1 MNELPLPQ
9 LSCDWPSCKSLTT
22 YATTRDLQNHQT
34 DVHIADIL
42 KDWPGSCSWP
52 GCRSKIFFK
61 TSKRLES
68 HVYNI
73 HITPL
78 CCTTKGCD
86 HDRPFERQADLERH
100 VASRHSTERKYKCAH
115 PRCDGRTGFSR
126 KDKVK
131 QHERT
136 FHGQFACQFNHCIYG
151 FRSEK
156 LLRNHKMRW
165 YGHYNNYECK
175 LGSCGRTSA
184 SNFIWQNLSW
194 HLEDDHLISSESS
207 QQAMGKLKYPE
218 KILTLAH
225 FPDGFSEFQDCKSC
239 IEKLKAAASGG
250 QGEEEK

>member
-1 MNELPLPQ
+1 MNEPPLPR
-9 LSCDWPSCKSLTT
+9 LNCDWPSCKSVTT

-86 HDRPFERQADLERH
+86 HERPFERQADLERH
-100 VASRHSTERKYKCAH
+100 VASRHSTERKYKCAY
-115 PRCDGRTGFSR
+115 PRCSHRFGFSR
-126 KDKVK
+126 KDKLK

-136 FHGQFACQFNHCIYG
+136 FHGQFLCQLNHCIYG
-151 FRSEK
+151 FPSEE
-156 LLRNHKMRW
+156 LLRKHKALW
-165 YGHYNNYECK
+165 SCHNGYECG

-184 SNFIWQNLSW
+184 SRLPWWYLTS
-194 HLEDDHLISSESS
+194 HLEYDHLISSEAA
-207 QQAMGKLKYPE
+207 QKAMGKMKYS
-218 KILTLAH
+218 KDILTLTH
-225 FPDGFSEFQDCKSC
+225 FPDGFSDFQDCKGC
-239 IEKLKAAASGG
+239 IEKSKAAASGG
-250 QGEEEK
+250 QGVEEK